1 MSITVPLLA
10 AEQVFPHANIVAGV
24 LVLIVGFGFH
34 FLGQLYSLLN
44 LEGAIELGIQ
54 EADMPEEY
62 RAYELGIAVADV
74 LIGWTYA
81 IAGVGLIADA
91 SWAYVWAWIPGVA
104 LTYHGL
110 SHWFWTRNQQRAGYD
125 RTFTRWPARHIWL
138 VANLTTGLLAIA
150 VASSQ
155 IVVTP

>member
-1 MSITVPLLA
+1 MSHHFAVLVADQI
-10 AEQVFPHANIVAGV
+10 FPQANIVAGV
-24 LVLIVGFGFH
+24 LVLIVGFGLH

-44 LEGAIELGIQ
+44 LQGAIKLGIQ
-54 EADMPEEY
+54 EADMPDEY

-81 IAGVGLIADA
+81 IAGIGLIVDA
-91 SWAYVWAWIPGVA
+91 PWAYVWAWIPAVA

-125 RTFTRWPARHIWL
+125 RPFTRWPARHIWL
-138 VANLTTGLLAIA
+138 GANLSTGLLAMA

-155 IVVTP
+155 VVVP